1 MIDFGL
7 GWKKNYRFVLT
18 INKLAAQQNFFF
30 PNLL

>member
-7 GWKKNYRFVLT
+7 GLKKNYRFVLT
-18 INKLAAQQNFFF
+18 IKILAAKQNFLF